1 MSKSLIYVRT
11 YLVRFIII
19 VGLLSALA
27 SWYLVSPQVD
37 TIFNELSIWNMMIS
51 TFTLFVGLLTVFS
64 RYITNIMRHGAYWPY
79 QCYALI
85 VIIVWIIM
93 GLTKGIYSDIYQTAF
108 LSTKITLHIAILG
121 QLIFFMVSGAY
132 RVFRMRNIRTALFAI
147 CAASVATLNSP
158 WLLGIYPEA
167 DKISFWLLNNPAM
180 AGQRALVISGAI
192 GGLFLGFRILF
203 GLERGALRVT
213 EA

>member
-1 MSKSLIYVRT
+1 MSKTFIYIRT
-11 YLVRFIII
+11 YLTRLILI

-37 TIFNELSIWNMMIS
+37 AVFNELSIWNMMIS
-51 TFTLFVGLLTVFS
+51 TFTLFVGLITVSS
-64 RYITNIMRHGAYWPY
+64 RYITNIMRRGPYWPY
-79 QCYALI
+79 QTYALI
-85 VIIVWIIM
+85 IIIIWIIM
-93 GLTKGIYSDIYQTAF
+93 GITKGIYSEIYQTAF

-132 RVFRMRNIRTALFAI
+132 RVFRMKNLRTALFAI
-147 CAASVATLNSP
+147 CAASVAALNAP
-158 WLLGIYPEA
+158 WLLGVYPEA

-180 AGQRALVISGAI
+180 AGQRALVISGAV
-192 GGLFLGFRILF
+192 GGLFLGFRLLF